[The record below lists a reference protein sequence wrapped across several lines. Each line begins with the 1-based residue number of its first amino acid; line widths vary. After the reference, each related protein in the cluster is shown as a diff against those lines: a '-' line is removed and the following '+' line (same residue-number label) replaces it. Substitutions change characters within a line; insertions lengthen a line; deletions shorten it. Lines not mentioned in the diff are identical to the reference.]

1 MATTAG
7 ANLVSNN
14 LIFSIDFGNAK
25 SWDNTQNYAR
35 NMVQQNP
42 VNVDLIG
49 GSGIVTNNYMQSS
62 STDSHYAQAGRVVT
76 PATGPFSV
84 GFLYRMR
91 SQGRGGLFERSAE
104 STNAPTFPGWS
115 LGQGGTS
122 SWKWGL
128 TDSASVKG
136 FQAVDYTFP
145 TLNVWYYD
153 VGTYSGAGSAP
164 VLNAYRNGEF
174 VDTHTMTAAIGSLD
188 VRPRIPLLIGNR
200 DLITDHN
207 LDVQLVHIYD
217 KELSATEI
225 KQNYDALAHR
235 L

>member
-7 ANLVSNN
+7 ANVVSNN

-42 VNVDLIG
+42 VNVDLVG
-49 GSGIVTNNYMQSS
+49 GSGIVNANGYLETTASS
-62 STDSHYAQAGRVVT
+62 EYAQAGRVVT
-76 PATGPFSV
+76 PGTGPFSV

-91 SQGRGGLFERSAE
+91 SQGRGGLFERSSE

-115 LGQGGTS
+115 LGQGGTT
-122 SWKWGL
+122 SWKWGV
-128 TDSASVKG
+128 TDSASIKG
-136 FQAVDYTFP
+136 FQSVDFTFP

-164 VLNAYRNGEF
+164 VLNAYRNGEY

-200 DLITDHN
+200 DLVTGHN

-235 L
+235 F